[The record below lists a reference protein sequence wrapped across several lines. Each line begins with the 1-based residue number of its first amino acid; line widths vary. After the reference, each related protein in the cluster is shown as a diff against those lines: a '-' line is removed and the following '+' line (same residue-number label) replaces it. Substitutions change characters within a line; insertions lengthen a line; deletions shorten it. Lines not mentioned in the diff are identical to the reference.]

1 MEKNKITELQKKWEI
16 VQDQIHILK
25 NAVQDTK
32 DRNEE
37 SEQKWNEM
45 EIVNWNYREILF
57 IENRNWR
64 SNISIIGVSKGE
76 NQNNGSEQIF

>member
-1 MEKNKITELQKKWEI
+1 
-16 VQDQIHILK
+16 
-25 NAVQDTK
+25 
-32 DRNEE
+32 
-37 SEQKWNEM
+37 M